1 MQFLAAQLAALL
13 NANSPQRQLILSLV
27 LVSKSVCEL
36 CVRITN
42 IRRKLGYNLFGPSR
56 KLLQFDGTSSINRA
70 HNCTSQPE
78 HRSKGGGTLVVGRG
92 VSIISDI
99 LRFSPDAQLQT
110 RIQSCCSVRL
120 KSLPYPF
127 SVNCTFLLVSC
138 RCSQLALTQLQFL
151 LLLRSNSPLS
161 GFWTFVAKLFCFFPH
176 RLLWLTF
183 FSLSIL
189 LAAVSPHSQCW

>member
-1 MQFLAAQLAALL
+1 
-13 NANSPQRQLILSLV
+13 
-27 LVSKSVCEL
+27 
-36 CVRITN
+36 
-42 IRRKLGYNLFGPSR
+42 
-56 KLLQFDGTSSINRA
+56 
-70 HNCTSQPE
+70 
-78 HRSKGGGTLVVGRG
+78 VGRG

-183 FSLSIL
+183 FFIVDSSSCGFTPQPVLVNYSRLSPVTV
-189 LAAVSPHSQCW
+189 A